1 MYTMGDVARGSVGKP
16 GAYHNEEL
24 LYRLSGINAELSI
37 DLAWGYEPCRMEH
50 HQGIPDGKQQ
60 CPVPDRCCTVLTRQQ
75 MPPGGEGDD
84 TADGRKQELDEYEK
98 AALDEQLH
106 ELDVQLRSEILSGTQ
121 SAEPQAA
128 CAQTAGV
135 EPQPG
140 SSSPISSGRLQRR
153 WCRWM
158 IY

>member
-1 MYTMGDVARGSVGKP
+1 MYTMGDVARGSIGKP

-24 LYRLSGINAELSI
+24 LYRLFGINAELLI

-50 HQGIPDGKQQ
+50 IKAYQTENNSVGSGQVLH
-60 CPVPDRCCTVLTRQQ
+60 CPYTAADARLVVKEMTRQT
-75 MPPGGEGDD
+75 EW
-84 TADGRKQELDEYEK
+84 KQELDEYEK

-128 CAQTAGV
+128 CAQTAGA
-135 EPQPG
+135 EPQPRVIITYFVQDDYKEG
-140 SSSPISSGRLQRR
+140 GAGG
-153 WCRWM
+153 
-158 IY
+158 